1 VNTARQANHHATS
14 SNLTEMYPGV
24 YRPGS
29 AMDGHGDDGPN
40 LPTGPLNT
48 LLGFELETYQIPLDQ
63 LLPSKKVP
71 DGVMSTRKYKQIVS
85 SINEVGLIEPLS
97 VIQPD
102 RKKPEYLVLDGHL
115 RVLAL
120 KELGMSVGPCLFA
133 KDDETFSYNHHINRL
148 STIAEH
154 YMIRR
159 AIDRGVSKER
169 LARAFNVNLSSINRR
184 INLLEGICPE
194 AITLL
199 QDKQF
204 TPDVTRILRNMKAA
218 RQVEAVELM
227 IASNTITV
235 AHAEALLKATPPEQR
250 TDVKPAERE
259 KKTAP
264 IEQIEKLQKE
274 MDQVQE
280 SYTQAEEN
288 YGSDL
293 LNLVVA
299 KGYLTKLLANGAVKS
314 YIGRHEPEIL
324 THLELVV
331 NTVSMEEAVQQQS
344 QTTEAAPEEAATKA

>member
-1 VNTARQANHHATS
+1 MRSSRCNVISSSDKSGRSNPSSRETSAIARAITKGYQ
-14 SNLTEMYPGV
+14 NLNVVRDPRVFDRAEEVPLRSFFV
-24 YRPGS
+24 FLFQGS
-29 AMDGHGDDGPN
+29 
-40 LPTGPLNT
+40 
-48 LLGFELETYQIPLDQ
+48 
-63 LLPSKKVP
+63 
-71 DGVMSTRKYKQIVS
+71 
-85 SINEVGLIEPLS
+85 
-97 VIQPD
+97 
-102 RKKPEYLVLDGHL
+102 
-115 RVLAL
+115 
-120 KELGMSVGPCLFA
+120 
-133 KDDETFSYNHHINRL
+133 
-148 STIAEH
+148 EH
-154 YMIRR
+154 YYMIRR

-194 AITLL
+194 AIELL

-264 IEQIEKLQKE
+264 IEQIEKLEKE
-274 MDQVQE
+274 MNQVQE
-280 SYTQAEEN
+280 KYQEAESN

-299 KGYLTKLLANGAVKS
+299 KGYLTKLLANDAVKS

-331 NTVSMEEAVQQQS
+331 NTVSMEEAVQQQ
-344 QTTEAAPEEAATKA
+344 QEAEA